1 MSLVE
6 EVALL
11 KSIPLFAKIEPSK
24 LKLLAFTSERMT
36 FPAGQGLF
44 AQGDPGDAA
53 YIIIDGEADVRVN
66 SAKGAVTVAHLVRN
80 SLVGEM
86 AILCDSRR
94 TASVVATSDLVT
106 LRISKDTFLRMVNE
120 FPDMALDRPRERVER
135 IAALEHRNDS
145 AAAMT
150 DCDPDQFAGH
160 PRIVVVTPAQQIGRA
175 HV

>member
-1 MSLVE
+1 MSLME
-6 EVALL
+6 EVASLR
-11 KSIPLFAKIEPSK
+11 KIPLFAKLDPAK

-66 SAKGAVTVAHLVRN
+66 SVKGPVTVAHLARN

-86 AILCDSRR
+86 AILCESRR

-120 FPDMALDRPRERVER
+120 FPDMAIEIIRDLAHKLERTNEQLTMAR
-135 IAALEHRNDS
+135 QSMN
-145 AAAMT
+145 
-150 DCDPDQFAGH
+150 
-160 PRIVVVTPAQQIGRA
+160 
-175 HV
+175 